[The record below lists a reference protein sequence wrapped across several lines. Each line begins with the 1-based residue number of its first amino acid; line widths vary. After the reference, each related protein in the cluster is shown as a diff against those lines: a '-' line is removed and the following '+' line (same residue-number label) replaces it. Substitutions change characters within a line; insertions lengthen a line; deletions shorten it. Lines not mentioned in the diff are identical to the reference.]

1 MSYIKDELAQLM
13 MESADWTGTEVVISP
28 ETEKQLQEADRL
40 RKGKQTESKNTSIY
54 LFMGLL
60 AVALVLAY
68 MNKK

>member
-1 MSYIKDELAQLM
+1 MDWLGQLFGLIGGSQENIQKD
-13 MESADWTGTEVVISP
+13 
-28 ETEKQLQEADRL
+28 KQLQEADRL

-54 LFMGLL
+54 IFVGLL